1 MKNLNCITLTGR
13 LGRDFELRNTQ
24 SGTAVAEN
32 SLAVST
38 GYGDQEKTVWVPITF
53 WGKSAESAAQY
64 LGKGRECIIKG
75 RLDQDEWTDRTSGE
89 KKIKLKVTVEDWG
102 FIGPKPDGQP
112 AQASTTSQPRTS
124 ASQQMQAGR
133 TVAAYEGDRGENDD
147 EIPF

>member
-13 LGRDFELRNTQ
+13 LGRDFEVRNTQ

-32 SLAVST
+32 SLAVAS
-38 GYGDQEKTVWVPITF
+38 GYGDKESTIWVPLTF

-75 RLDQDEWTDRTSGE
+75 RLDQDEWTDKNTGE
-89 KKIKLKVTVEDWG
+89 KKTKMKVTVEDWG

-112 AQASTTSQPRTS
+112 AQAPTTSQPRQT
-124 ASQQMQAGR
+124 ASQQMQDAR
-133 TVAAYEGDRGENDD
+133 TVAHYDAGGSDD
-147 EIPF
+147 DTPF